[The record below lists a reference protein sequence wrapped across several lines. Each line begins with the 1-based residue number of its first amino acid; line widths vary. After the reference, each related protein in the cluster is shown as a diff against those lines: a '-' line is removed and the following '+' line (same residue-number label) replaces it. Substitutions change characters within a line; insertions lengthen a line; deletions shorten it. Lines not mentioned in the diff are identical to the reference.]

1 MKKAILKNSDETKV
15 FKSRCNLSTLRLQ
28 KYHCTT
34 ERTHERVGAIFLSR
48 RCHQRKMPTPGA
60 NAEFHYSTPLRWAC
74 GCKKLTR
81 FTFDNVAKIATSGTS
96 HFITNERLSS
106 ITCIDVSSIR
116 CFNSLISCKHLWS
129 SGKFLTTFSLNV
141 LSKYPL
147 PTSRDMQE
155 SVIFEFRFHKSGNSL
170 ASGLLLLFC

>member
-15 FKSRCNLSTLRLQ
+15 FKSRCNLSKLRPQ

-48 RCHQRKMPTPGA
+48 RCHQRTMPTPGA
-60 NAEFHYSTPLRWAC
+60 NTEFRCSSPLRWAC
-74 GCKKLTR
+74 GCQNWTR
-81 FTFDNVAKIATSGTS
+81 SNFDNVSKIATSGTS

-116 CFNSLISCKHLWS
+116 CFNSVISSKPLWS
-129 SGKFLTTFSLNV
+129 SGKFLTTFSLNI

-155 SVIFEFRFHKSGNSL
+155 SVIFEFRFHKGGNSL
-170 ASGLLLLFC
+170 ASGLLHLFC